1 MQFQVVFFD
10 RLPEQLVAFFRNGI
24 EDDLAFQLIQ
34 MRSDFADDLFQFA
47 AVTADKNSIDSAPT
61 DAPPETPST

>member
-34 MRSDFADDLFQFA
+34 MRSDFADDLFQ
-47 AVTADKNSIDSAPT
+47 VYRRDRR
-61 DAPPETPST
+61 